1 LLLFEVL
8 YVLAGAILSVYGL
21 NSLVLTVIYWLR
33 RRRMVSSAGL
43 PEPLP
48 VVTVQLPI
56 YNEQFVVERLI
67 AAACA
72 LDYPRDRLEIQV
84 LDDSTDETRVI
95 AQATIQRYQGAGFQI
110 RYLPRQDRA
119 GFKAGALQA
128 GLACA
133 LGELVAIFDADFCPT
148 PDFLR
153 RIVPAFADA
162 RVGCVQ
168 ARWSHLNSDYSALT
182 RAQALGLDGYFVVE
196 QAARHL
202 GGTFLCFNGTAGV
215 WRRSCIEDA
224 GGWQA
229 DTLTEDLDLSYR
241 AQLRG
246 WRFVYRPD
254 VAVPGELPVQMDGF
268 KRQQSRWAAGG
279 LQCARKILP
288 RLWRSAVPLGVKVEE
303 TLYLTRH
310 VCYPLILFLALCTLP
325 MVLNPVPA
333 LDFMVVFLLAALGAP
348 LLYLSAL
355 IALYPRWWTRLP
367 YLPLMM
373 VVGTGISL
381 NNSQALW
388 RGLRSPHIPFLRTPK
403 FGIRRAGERWSGNRY
418 ALRASPT
425 VWAELLLAA
434 YVTSALALAL
444 WTGQLALVPW
454 LAFYALGFAYV
465 AGASLWQT
473 RHVIHDYS
481 PRSVAEWD
489 S

>member
-1 LLLFEVL
+1 MFLVEAL
-8 YVLAGAILSVYGL
+8 YILAGAILSIYGL
-21 NSLVLTVIYWLR
+21 NSLFLTLVYWFR
-33 RRRMVSSAGL
+33 RRRAPAVTEL
-43 PEPLP
+43 PDAALP
-48 VVTVQLPI
+48 TVTVQLPV
-56 YNEQFVVERLI
+56 YNEQFVIERLV

-72 LDYPRDRLEIQV
+72 LDYPPDRLQIQV
-84 LDDSTDETRVI
+84 LDDSTDET
-95 AQATIQRYQGAGFQI
+95 QALAAAVVQRYQQSGFHIQHLH
-110 RYLPRQDRA
+110 RRDRV

-128 GLACA
+128 GLAQA
-133 LGELVAIFDADFCPT
+133 QGELVAILDADFVPP

-153 RIVPAFADA
+153 RTVSAFADA
-162 RVGCVQ
+162 QVGCVQ
-168 ARWSHLNSDYSALT
+168 ARWAHLNDDYSMLT
-182 RAQALGLDGYFVVE
+182 RAQALGLDGYFAVE
-196 QAARHL
+196 QTARYL
-202 GGTFLCFNGTAGV
+202 GGTFLCFNGTAGL
-215 WRRSCIEDA
+215 WRRTCIEDA

-288 RLWRSAVPLGVKVEE
+288 QLWRSAAPLWVKVEE

-310 VCYPLILFLALCTLP
+310 ICYPLILFLALCTVP

-355 IALYPRWWTRLP
+355 VALYPRWWMRLP

-373 VVGTGISL
+373 LVGTGISL
-381 NNSQALW
+381 NNSRALW
-388 RGLRSPHIPFLRTPK
+388 QGWRDPRMPFLRTPK

-418 ALRASPT
+418 ALPAGPV
-425 VWAELLLAA
+425 VWAEL
-434 YVTSALALAL
+434 ALAGYVGLALVLAL
-444 WTGQLALVPW
+444 WTGQWALAPW

-465 AGASLWQT
+465 AGTSLWQT
-473 RHVIHDYS
+473 RQIT
-481 PRSVAEWD
+481 R
-489 S
+489 

>member
-1 LLLFEVL
+1 MLFFEAL
-8 YVLAGAILSVYGL
+8 YILAGAILSLYGL
-21 NSLVLTVIYWLR
+21 NSLALTILYWLR
-33 RRRMVSSAGL
+33 RRRPAPPAARPGDW
-43 PEPLP
+43 PI
-48 VVTVQLPI
+48 VTVQLPI
-56 YNEQFVVERLI
+56 YNEQYVVERLI

-84 LDDSTDETRVI
+84 LDDSTDETREI
-95 AQATIQRYQGAGFQI
+95 AQAAIQRHQAAGCSV
-110 RYLPRQDRA
+110 RYLPRSDRA

-128 GLACA
+128 GLAQA
-133 LGELVAIFDADFCPT
+133 HGELIAIFDADFVP
-148 PDFLR
+148 PADFLR
-153 RIVPAFADA
+153 RTVPAFADP

-168 ARWSHLNSDYSALT
+168 ARWAHLNEDYSALT
-182 RAQALGLDGYFVVE
+182 RAQALGLDGYFAVE
-196 QAARHL
+196 QTARYL

-215 WRRSCIEDA
+215 WRRACIEDA
-224 GGWQA
+224 GGWQS

-254 VAVPGELPVQMDGF
+254 VAVPAELPVQMDGF
-268 KRQQSRWAAGG
+268 KRQQARWAAGG

-288 RLWRSAVPLGVKVEE
+288 RLWRAPVPWWIKVEE

-325 MVLNPVPA
+325 LVLHPAPA
-333 LDFMVVFLLAALGAP
+333 LDFMVVFLWAALGAP

-355 IALYPRWWTRLP
+355 VALYPRWWTRLP

-373 VVGTGISL
+373 VVGAGISL

-388 RGLRSPHIPFLRTPK
+388 SGLRHARLPFRRTPK
-403 FGIRRAGERWSGNRY
+403 FGIRRAGERWTGNRY
-418 ALRASPT
+418 ALRASPV
-425 VWAELLLAA
+425 VWAELTLTA
-434 YVTSALALAL
+434 YVTVALLLALG
-444 WTGQLALVPW
+444 TGQWTLVPW

-473 RHVIHDYS
+473 QHVQRNS
-481 PRSVAEWD
+481 
-489 S
+489 

>member
-8 YVLAGAILSVYGL
+8 YVLAGAVLSLYGL
-21 NSLVLTVIYWLR
+21 NSLVLTIVYWLR
-33 RRRMVSSAGL
+33 RRPPSVAPAAGL
-43 PEPLP
+43 PETFPP
-48 VVTVQLPI
+48 VTVQLPI
-56 YNEQFVVERLI
+56 YNEQYVVERLI

-84 LDDSTDETRVI
+84 LDDSTDETRQI
-95 AQATIQRYQGAGFQI
+95 AQAAVRRYQEAGFQVY
-110 RYLPRQDRA
+110 YLSRKDRV

-128 GLACA
+128 GLTQAH
-133 LGELVAIFDADFCPT
+133 GELIAIFDADFVPPT
-148 PDFLR
+148 DFLR
-153 RIVPAFADA
+153 RTVPAFADA

-168 ARWSHLNSDYSALT
+168 ARWAHLNGDYSALT
-182 RAQALGLDGYFVVE
+182 RAQTLGLDGYFAVE

-215 WRRSCIEDA
+215 WRRACIEDA

-288 RLWRSAVPLGVKVEE
+288 QLWRSSVPLWVKIEE

-310 VCYPLILFLALCTLP
+310 ICYPLILFLALCTLP
-325 MVLNPVPA
+325 MVLNPAPA

-381 NNSQALW
+381 NNSRALW
-388 RGLRSPHIPFLRTPK
+388 QGLRNPGGPFLRTPK
-403 FGIRRAGERWSGNRY
+403 FGVRQAGERWFGNRY
-418 ALRASPT
+418 ALRAGPV

-434 YVTSALALAL
+434 YVTTALVLAL
-444 WTGQLALVPW
+444 WTGQIALLPW

-465 AGASLWQT
+465 AGSSLWQT
-473 RHVIHDYS
+473 RHVT
-481 PRSVAEWD
+481 R
-489 S
+489 

>member
-1 LLLFEVL
+1 MPLFEIL

-21 NSLVLTVIYWLR
+21 NSLLLTIVYWLKR
-33 RRRMVSSAGL
+33 RRVAPPRDL
-43 PEPLP
+43 PTDLPL
-48 VVTVQLPI
+48 VTVQLPI
-56 YNEQFVVERLI
+56 YNERYVVERLI

-84 LDDSTDETRVI
+84 LDDSTDETYSI
-95 AQATIQRYQGAGFQI
+95 AQAAVQRYQQAGLQI
-110 RYLPRQDRA
+110 THVFRSDRA

-128 GLACA
+128 GLSQAR
-133 LGELVAIFDADFCPT
+133 GELVAIFDADFVPT
-148 PDFLR
+148 PDFLKR
-153 RIVPAFADA
+153 TVPAFADA
-162 RVGCVQ
+162 QVGCVQ
-168 ARWSHLNSDYSALT
+168 ARWAHLNSDYSALT

-202 GGTFLCFNGTAGV
+202 SGTFLCFNGTAGV
-215 WRRSCIEDA
+215 WRRACIDDA
-224 GGWQA
+224 GGWQS

-241 AQLRG
+241 SQLRG
-246 WRFVYRPD
+246 WRFVYLPD

-288 RLWRSAVPLGVKVEE
+288 QLWRSTVPLWVKIEE

-325 MVLNPVPA
+325 MVLNPAPA
-333 LDFMVVFLLAALGAP
+333 LDFMVIFLLAALGAP

-381 NNSQALW
+381 NNSRALW
-388 RGLRSPHIPFLRTPK
+388 QGLSQPGAPFLRTPK
-403 FGIRRAGERWSGNRY
+403 FGIRQARDRWSGNRY
-418 ALRASPT
+418 ALRAGPV
-425 VWAELLLAA
+425 VWAELLLAT
-434 YVTSALALAL
+434 YVTVALILAL
-444 WTGQLALVPW
+444 WIGQIALVPW
-454 LAFYALGFAYV
+454 LAFYALGFAYA

-473 RHVIHDYS
+473 RHVT
-481 PRSVAEWD
+481 R
-489 S
+489 